1 MTLDSS
7 FLSHRHSLRCWR
19 WPAVRDEEQLEKRL
33 AKLVGG
39 VALIK
44 AGNAKKFPW
53 PSRLVINHH
62 CVFFW
67 SVTLLAGLPQR
78 KTNDVPSSDPLKFY
92 STWSCILSGVSSGIL
107 CRYLLVVY
115 LANLLSGILSCP
127 FYLAYLPA
135 FYLVYILAFYLAYI
149 LAFYVAFFLAY
160 ILAFYVAF
168 YVAYILAV

>member
-1 MTLDSS
+1 MLTLAGGSGWGAIGEEISEVGRGSRLDQGWECEEISMT
-7 FLSHRHSLRCWR
+7 
-19 WPAVRDEEQLEKRL
+19 
-33 AKLVGG
+33 
-39 VALIK
+39 IK
-44 AGNAKKFPW
+44 AGHQP
-53 PSRLVINHH
+53 PLR
-62 CVFFW
+62 FFW